1 MSQFTFYTPEIA
13 NGEGKALLTSIEK
26 SFGFVPNLFAY
37 MAEAPSTIQAYLA
50 MNEIF
55 EKSSFSP
62 AQQQI
67 VLLAISV
74 ENQCEF
80 CTVVHRA
87 LGKMNKSN
95 QQTLDALNTNTKIN
109 DASDRVLITFTRKMV
124 NQRGHMDQSDIQN
137 FLKTG
142 FNKQQ
147 ILEIVLAVSIK
158 TLSNYISHLT
168 EPKPNGEFHKML

>member
-37 MAEAPSTIQAYLA
+37 MAEAPS
-50 MNEIF
+50 
-55 EKSSFSP
+55 

-168 EPKPNGEFHKML
+168 EPKPNGEFHKRQIQPRSA